1 MHGFLSSTVNY
12 SLHRFILCVFFAW
25 FICKYEVHSQ
35 NSVNINRPY
44 TNPPNSSINV
54 QNISGAG
61 AIKNYGS
68 MIFNNLNM
76 GTDTVYNY
84 GNLTIINANNGVI
97 VNMGVCSFQAA
108 NFNSSVVI
116 INQSNGNLT
125 FTAPNIYLNNYVCN
139 AGVFQFNNLTINN
152 QGSLYNCGSSVGTI
166 TNSNGTGFYTESN
179 CGVCAYISPLPVM
192 LSYFKAVELYNE
204 YALVWETLSEVNADY
219 FEVLKSK
226 DFENWESV
234 ARVPAAG
241 NSNQVLN
248 YSLSIAN
255 ERELY
260 YYNLKQVDYNGTIND
275 HGIISI
281 KPEFNNFT
289 LKNNSVQVIEPSSI
303 RLYNTMGVMVKSA
316 ENCTDFSWDEMP
328 GGIYIVTINGESLKV
343 VKTN

>member
-1 MHGFLSSTVNY
+1 MQKLCLAIGVFCASLVHAQST
-12 SLHRFILCVFFAW
+12 I
-25 FICKYEVHSQ
+25 
-35 NSVNINRPY
+35 NINRPY
-44 TNPPNSSINV
+44 TNNANQNVNV
-54 QNISGAG
+54 QNINGSGS
-61 AIKNYGS
+61 IKNYGTMKFS
-68 MIFNNLNM
+68 NFGINA
-76 GTDTVYNY
+76 DTIYNY
-84 GNLTIINANNGVI
+84 GTMNIGNANSGVI
-97 VNMGVCSFQAA
+97 VNMGTVTFDAD
-108 NFNSSVVI
+108 NFNGSLI
-116 INQSNGNLT
+116 LLNQSNGSVT
-125 FTAPNIYLNNYVCN
+125 FTKQNVYINNYICN
-139 AGVFQFNNLTINN
+139 SGNMSFKNFTLNG
-152 QGSLYNCGSSVGTI
+152 QGKFYNCGTS
-166 TNSNGTGFYTESN
+166 TGSIFNPNNAGLYTETS
-179 CGVCAYISPLPVM
+179 CGSCQYISPLPVV
-192 LSYFKAVELYNE
+192 LNYFKANRIAQSTELI
-204 YALVWETLSEVNADY
+204 WQTSSEVNADY

-248 YSLSIAN
+248 YSLSIAK

-316 ENCTDFSWDEMP
+316 ENCTDFSWDEIP